1 MGLGSKNPQPV
12 PQTETSQ
19 RRDRRGALAADRTA
33 GSSRPDGSSSNS
45 GLVLGFIPLCGGR
58 GGREESGLWS
68 KAGGASERV
77 RLRLRP

>member
-33 GSSRPDGSSSNS
+33 GSSRPDGSSSSS

-58 GGREESGLWS
+58 GEREEKARRSQDSGAKLVVR
-68 KAGGASERV
+68 ASE
-77 RLRLRP
+77 